1 MIFRGHDSFQGGVTG
16 GQIFSTINC
25 VGKSSIWL
33 RSWKTRFSQLLTPA
47 NLTPG
52 IIFVSCILSIERKKP
67 LNHNLLIGAGSL
79 NKYKNNTWATKK
91 TFLLSIIIT
100 GCFIGILR
108 MIYDIYNPQSPRNWV
123 VFPPLYTPNKQE
135 PFFLCSIFFASYGYG
150 LRDKGVQPFA
160 RPSIIFFSLNL
171 WTRSMGETKGD
182 HKSSIQR
189 RKKKHWCPFLRPSQK
204 SRGNHFEESYHLSTC
219 DPARITALWLTS

>member
-1 MIFRGHDSFQGGVTG
+1 MTKIMENTLLP
-16 GQIFSTINC
+16 TAY
-25 VGKSSIWL
+25 
-33 RSWKTRFSQLLTPA
+33 TRESYT
-47 NLTPG
+47 G

-135 PFFLCSIFFASYGYG
+135 PFFFA
-150 LRDKGVQPFA
+150 Q
-160 RPSIIFFSLNL
+160 FSLQAMATAFVIRVYNPSPVL
-171 WTRSMGETKGD
+171 QSYFFHLTFEPEVWVKQKVIIRVQYKGA
-182 HKSSIQR
+182 
-189 RKKKHWCPFLRPSQK
+189 KKNT
-204 SRGNHFEESYHLSTC
+204 GVLS
-219 DPARITALWLTS
+219 